1 MTDKRAFSF
10 GGKSCREF
18 GVICSGSGT
27 YGAPE
32 RDVESVEVPG
42 RSGALLLD
50 RGRWKNIKVTYPC
63 FIVRDFAASM
73 AELRAWLLSRRGYQR
88 LEDGYDPAHY
98 RLAQFC
104 AALSPEV
111 AAGGRAANFDVT
123 FDCKPQR
130 YLVSGET
137 AVRLSNGGAL
147 TNPTLFDARPQ
158 ITLTGSGAGT
168 LTVGTVTVTVKSMPE
183 GTLVLDC
190 EAQDARGSAGGS
202 LNHTVSAAE
211 FPVLRP
217 GGTSISWTG
226 SIESVSVIPRWWT
239 L

>member
-10 GGKSCREF
+10 GGKNCREF

-42 RSGALLLD
+42 RSGTLLLD
-50 RGRWKNIKVTYPC
+50 RGRWKNISVTYPC
-63 FIVRDFAASM
+63 FIPRNLGDNM
-73 AELRAWLLSRRGYQR
+73 AGLRAWLLSRRGYQR

-111 AAGGRAANFDVT
+111 AAGGRAASFDVT

-130 YLVSGET
+130 YLVSGEMT
-137 AVRLSNGGAL
+137 VRPTNGGVL
-147 TNPTLFDARPQ
+147 TNPTLFDALPL
-158 ITLTGSGAGT
+158 ITVTGSGAGT
-168 LTVGTVTVTVKSMPE
+168 LTVGDVVVTISAMPE
-183 GTLVLDC
+183 EVLVLDC
-190 EAQDARGSAGGS
+190 ETQDARGATANRNSVISAPVFPSLAPGATAISWAGG
-202 LNHTVSAAE
+202 
-211 FPVLRP
+211 
-217 GGTSISWTG
+217 
-226 SIESVSVIPRWWT
+226 IESVSVVPRWWT